1 MASAMPAASAEA
13 RSPRRTREPACFRWG
28 EMICCAAKIA
38 RFRLL
43 GFITFPLYSIPNS
56 IPRIQGNVFIPR
68 PHCRRGLVT
77 GANYEQVGAAIAV
90 EISGHEIGTVFY
102 RRKVCG
108 RLEFTGAFSE
118 QEAQI
123 SIVTTRRIAEVA
135 YR

>member
-1 MASAMPAASAEA
+1 MASAMPAASAA
-13 RSPRRTREPACFRWG
+13 PKSPRSTREPACFRWG

-43 GFITFPLYSIPNS
+43 GFITFPLYSIP
-56 IPRIQGNVFIPR
+56 RIQGNVLFRAPIV
-68 PHCRRGLVT
+68 GEGWIT

>member
-1 MASAMPAASAEA
+1 
-13 RSPRRTREPACFRWG
+13 
-28 EMICCAAKIA
+28 MICCAAKIA

-56 IPRIQGNVFIPR
+56 VPRIQWNVIFRTPIV
-68 PHCRRGLVT
+68 GEGWIT

-90 EISGHEIGTVFY
+90 EISGHEIGTIFY

-108 RLEFTGAFSE
+108 RLEFTHAFSE